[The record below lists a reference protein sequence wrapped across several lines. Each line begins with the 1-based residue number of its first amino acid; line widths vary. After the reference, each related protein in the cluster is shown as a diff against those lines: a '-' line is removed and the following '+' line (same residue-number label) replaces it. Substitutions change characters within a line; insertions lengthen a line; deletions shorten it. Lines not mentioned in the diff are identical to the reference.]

1 MAEKRP
7 IAMGIAK
14 HSVATPGDGV
24 PGTVFSE
31 LPLPQK
37 NAVAFNFSDPSEVR
51 IDLEGSLDPLYSAF
65 VKDTTDFIEVSIP
78 TPDNATI
85 QKLAGGVHD
94 KTGVE
99 PNVNDEW
106 QEPFEGVPDIN
117 FTYQC
122 ETVPRNG
129 LKVVYTIVNA
139 RVLAKISQ
147 APTADNAELLM
158 VRFYKNA
165 AVSAAG
171 VKGYAFSR
179 KVVAV
184 PAV

>member
-1 MAEKRP
+1 MAEVRP

-14 HSVATPGDGV
+14 HGVATPGDGV
-24 PGTVFSE
+24 SGTVFE
-31 LPLPQK
+31 DLPLPQK
-37 NAVAFNFSDPSEVR
+37 NAVVFNFSDPSEVR
-51 IDLEGSLDPLYSAF
+51 IDLEGSNDPFYSAF

-78 TPDNATI
+78 SPSNATI
-85 QKLAGGVHD
+85 QKLAGGVHEA
-94 KTGVE
+94 VS
-99 PNVNDEW
+99 DEW

-122 ETVPRNG
+122 ETIPRNG
-129 LKVVYTIVNA
+129 SKVVYTIVNA

-147 APTADNAELLM
+147 APTADNPELLM
-158 VRFYKNA
+158 VRFYKQSA
-165 AVSAAG
+165 ITAAG

-184 PAV
+184 P

>member
-1 MAEKRP
+1 MAENRP

-24 PGTVFSE
+24 PGAGFAE

-37 NAVAFNFSDPSEVR
+37 NAVVFNFADPDEVR
-51 IDLEGSLDPLYSAF
+51 VDLEGSLDPLYSAF
-65 VKDTTDFIEVSIP
+65 VKNTTDYIELSIP

-94 KTGVE
+94 KGTEGS
-99 PNVNDEW
+99 PNDEW

-129 LKVVYTIVNA
+129 FKVVYTIVNA

-147 APTADNAELLM
+147 APTADNVELLM
-158 VRFYKNA
+158 VRFYKQA
-165 AVSAAG
+165 AISAAG

-184 PAV
+184 P

>member
-7 IAMGIAK
+7 IAMGIAA
-14 HSVATPGDGV
+14 HRVATPGDGI
-24 PGTVFSE
+24 PGTVFE
-31 LPLPQK
+31 DLPLPQK

-65 VKDTTDFIEVSIP
+65 AKDTTDFIEVSIP

-94 KTGVE
+94 KGAE
-99 PNVNDEW
+99 GSPNDEW

-117 FTYQC
+117 YTYQC

-147 APTADNAELLM
+147 APTAGNAELLM

>member
-1 MAEKRP
+1 MAEQRP

-24 PGTVFSE
+24 PGTSFE
-31 LPLPQK
+31 DLPQPQK
-37 NAVAFNFSDPSEVR
+37 NAVAFNFADPSEVR
-51 IDLEGSLDPLYSAF
+51 VDLEGSLDPLYSAF
-65 VKDTTDFIEVSIP
+65 VKDTTDFIELSIP

-85 QKLAGGVHD
+85 QKLAGGVHE
-94 KTGVE
+94 KGTVE
-99 PNVNDEW
+99 SPNDEW
-106 QEPFEGVPDIN
+106 QEPYEGVPDIN

-147 APTADNAELLM
+147 APTSDNVELLM
-158 VRFYKNA
+158 VRFYKQA
-165 AVSAAG
+165 AISAAG
-171 VKGYAFSR
+171 VKGHAFSR

-184 PAV
+184 P